1 MSEFQYFEF
10 QAIDKPLDEKAMR
23 ELRKITSRAEI
34 TPHSLVNTYH
44 WGDFKGNP
52 LHLMEDYF
60 DAHLH
65 YTNWGTRRLM
75 LRLPKKS
82 FDPADAAPY
91 RVRNALEIHPTEE
104 HLLFA
109 FEITLD
115 EPDDDDFGDGLLNSL
130 TELRRDLMAGDLRCL
145 YLGWLAALLDAEW
158 DDPKAVEPPLPPNLQ
173 KLNRPLRDFVRFFDI
188 DAKLIEIALGGAE
201 AAAPA
206 TPGTTPE
213 AWLVQ
218 LPAAEKDDY
227 LSRVMK
233 GDGAAV
239 QGELMHR
246 FRKET
251 TPTAKKGKKKA
262 SAGRTAGEIRERYET
277 ES

>member
-34 TPHSLVNTYH
+34 TPHALVNTYH

-91 RVRNALEIHPTEE
+91 RVRNALELHPTEE
-104 HLLFA
+104 HLLFT

-115 EPDDDDFGDGLLNSL
+115 KADDDDFGGGLLNSL
-130 TELRRDLMAGDLRCL
+130 SELRRDLMAGDLRCL
-145 YLGWLAALLDAEW
+145 YLGWLATLLDAEW
-158 DDPKAVEPPLPPNLQ
+158 YDAKAVEPPLPPNLP

-218 LPAAEKDDY
+218 LPAAEKDEY
-227 LSRVMK
+227 LSRVMN
-233 GDGAAV
+233 GDGATV

-251 TPTAKKGKKKA
+251 TPTAKKGKKKVP
-262 SAGRTAGEIRERYET
+262 AGRTAGEIRQRYET